1 MTQFKGVQIRA
12 AAVGMKDIKDSTR
25 RFRVIATEVTAREH
39 GSWDGTCD

>member
-25 RFRVIATEVTAREH
+25 RFGDIATEVMVREH
-39 GSWDGTCD
+39 GS